1 MAVITYDSPDGT
13 IEYQVAAS
21 NISYKDEIEHW
32 RVKAGTEDGRDVYEL
47 IPRERVFSVK
57 VAGAKQGTKV
67 TRTK

>member
-1 MAVITYDSPDGT
+1 MAVIKYDSPDGT

-21 NISYKDEIEHW
+21 NLSYEDDIDHW
-32 RVKAGTEDGRDVYEL
+32 RVKAGTNDGRDVYEL

-57 VAGAKQGTKV
+57 IAGAKQGTHV